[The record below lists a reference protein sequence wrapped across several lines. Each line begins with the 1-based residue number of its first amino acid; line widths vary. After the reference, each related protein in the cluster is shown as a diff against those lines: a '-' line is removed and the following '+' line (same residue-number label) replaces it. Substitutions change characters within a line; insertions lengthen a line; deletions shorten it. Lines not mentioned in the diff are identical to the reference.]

1 MTTNPP
7 TLQGVDIDAVH
18 ARRTSQADHFPD
30 AGKMVATTHPTKGAP
45 LGATA
50 KTVLECIKAN
60 PGQSTHRVYE
70 LLQAT
75 ANPCP
80 AWEATKKT
88 IQNLRQQGHI
98 ENRNPV
104 APRGGTRLPG
114 EWHATGKAEV
124 VRPSPE
130 QMAEAK
136 AKAARAPRKPAAPY
150 QPREPHNK
158 SKDPGR
164 IIALLQAHTVL
175 TNARIAELLDLK
187 TETARSRICNMVNA
201 GQLSRHF
208 ESQHGEPKQTV
219 YRLPSKDAARRYRQ
233 TEVEGQDGTRL
244 TTSAVPSTPGN
255 FLGWNTP
262 ARADA
267 LAANKKLSREG
278 NRLTPYTGIHSQC
291 AGAGQL
297 FMAPS
302 RLQR

>member
-1 MTTNPP
+1 M
-7 TLQGVDIDAVH
+7 
-18 ARRTSQADHFPD
+18 
-30 AGKMVATTHPTKGAP
+30 TTHPTKGAP

-60 PGQSTHRVYE
+60 PGQNTQRVFE

-136 AKAARAPRKPAAPY
+136 ALAKAAHAPRKHAAPY

-158 SKDPGR
+158 SNDGPR
-164 IIALLQAHTVL
+164 IIALLATHTAL
-175 TNARIAELLDLK
+175 TNVRIAELLSLK
-187 TETARSRICNMVNA
+187 TETARSRLTRLVDA
-201 GQLSRHF
+201 GKVSRHF
-208 ESQHGEPKQTV
+208 ESQNGEPKQTV
-219 YRLPSKDAARRYRQ
+219 YRLPSKDAAKHYRQ
-233 TEVEGQDGTRL
+233 NKVEGQDGTRL

-255 FLGWNTP
+255 FLGWSAP

-267 LAANKKLSREG
+267 LETNQKLSREG
-278 NRLTPYTGIHSQC
+278 NRMTPYTGIYSPCVSH
-291 AGAGQL
+291 GAL
-297 FMAPS
+297 SMAPS